1 MNLSKEFLQYDRVD
15 DDGAGDAYLSTHSS
29 AILISTFFS
38 KYVCSSDHFYTC
50 HPCKGQGIN
59 IMSDNFRPISITLVA
74 EAKQV
79 KRFTLTQWRIA
90 ELALGDQ
97 GDNVLNLQLSMT
109 ERAAYRFNLTSTT
122 PRLFV
127 RAGFTGQTPK
137 PDAITASQDV
147 AAGWMDGEQQVLE
160 AAMPMAIQVWLE
172 NYLARHGEAP
182 MEMRKKKRKGAGRAK
197 DTPSK
202 EQP

>member
-1 MNLSKEFLQYDRVD
+1 MMALGMLTCLPIQALSLLVRFFQN
-15 DDGAGDAYLSTHSS
+15 
-29 AILISTFFS
+29 TFFLRTI
-38 KYVCSSDHFYTC
+38 SSHVIHARFRVF
-50 HPCKGQGIN
+50 N
-59 IMSDNFRPISITLVA
+59 IMSDNLRPISITLVA

-127 RAGFTGQTPK
+127 RAGFAGQTPK

>member
-1 MNLSKEFLQYDRVD
+1 
-15 DDGAGDAYLSTHSS
+15 
-29 AILISTFFS
+29 
-38 KYVCSSDHFYTC
+38 
-50 HPCKGQGIN
+50 
-59 IMSDNFRPISITLVA
+59 MSDNLRPISITLVA
-74 EAKQV
+74 EPKQV

-90 ELALGDQ
+90 ELALGDH
-97 GDNVLNLQLSMT
+97 GADVLNLQLSMT

-147 AAGWMDGEQQVLE
+147 AAGWLDGEQQVLE

-172 NYLARHGEAP
+172 SYLARHGEAP
-182 MEMRKKKRKGAGRAK
+182 MEMRKKKRKGLGVPKRHPPRSSRNEPPGTLVATKA
-197 DTPSK
+197 
-202 EQP
+202 

>member
-1 MNLSKEFLQYDRVD
+1 
-15 DDGAGDAYLSTHSS
+15 
-29 AILISTFFS
+29 
-38 KYVCSSDHFYTC
+38 
-50 HPCKGQGIN
+50 
-59 IMSDNFRPISITLVA
+59 MSDNLRPISITLVA
-74 EAKQV
+74 EPKQV

-90 ELALGDQ
+90 EITQ

-160 AAMPMAIQVWLE
+160 APMPMAIQVWLE
-172 NYLARHGEAP
+172 SYLARHGEAP
-182 MEMRKKKRKGAGRAK
+182 LEMRKKKRKGAGRAK

>member
-1 MNLSKEFLQYDRVD
+1 
-15 DDGAGDAYLSTHSS
+15 
-29 AILISTFFS
+29 
-38 KYVCSSDHFYTC
+38 
-50 HPCKGQGIN
+50 
-59 IMSDNFRPISITLVA
+59 MSDNLRSISITLVA

-97 GDNVLNLQLSMT
+97 GPIALQLQLSMT
-109 ERAAYRFNLTSTT
+109 ERAAYRFNLTSSA

-127 RAGFTGQTPK
+127 RAGFTGQAPQ

-160 AAMPMAIQVWLE
+160 ALMPMAIQIWIE

-182 MEMRKKKRKGAGRAK
+182 VEVRKKKRKGAGRAK
-197 DTPSK
+197 EMPAN
-202 EQP
+202 EPPR